1 MLDYNFGGYETR
13 EEKSSKGKCLIFG
26 VSSSFIKKPIY
37 PSIYLPVF
45 LSLSLST
52 YLPSVHPAN
61 NPPTY
66 LSTYHMKYLIHFG
79 Y

>member
-45 LSLSLST
+45 LSLSLCLPIFHPSTQPTTHLPT
-52 YLPSVHPAN
+52 YLPIIWN
-61 NPPTY
+61 
-66 LSTYHMKYLIHFG
+66 I
-79 Y
+79 